1 MSRHFDLA
9 LPASLIGEPA
19 RACMLTRLL
28 DGAARTAGELA
39 REAGITPQ
47 TASAHLSQLLD
58 GGLVQVAAQGRHR
71 YYRLAGPE
79 VARALEA
86 LSLLTP
92 AARVAARVPES
103 LRFARTC
110 YDHLAGR
117 LAVDLVAAM
126 ERKGHLNGSEEAFAL
141 TPGGEAYFTQLGV
154 DVGALVRGRRA
165 FARPC
170 LDWSER
176 RPHLAGAL
184 GAALAEC
191 LFERKWLARSQ
202 DGRGVRLTVA
212 GRQGFERELGLA
224 WA

>member
-9 LPASLIGEPA
+9 LPAHLIGEPA
-19 RACMLTRLL
+19 RAHMLTRLL

-47 TASAHLSQLLD
+47 TASAHLAQLLE

-92 AARVAARVPES
+92 AARAAARVPEP

-110 YDHLAGR
+110 YDHLAGK
-117 LAVDLVAAM
+117 LAVDLVGAL
-126 ERKGHLNGSEEAFAL
+126 ERKGHLAGGEDAYAL
-141 TPGGEAYFTQLGV
+141 TAEGERYFAHLGV
-154 DVGALVRGRRA
+154 DLERLARGKRA

-191 LFERKWLARSQ
+191 LFERKWVARAPE
-202 DGRGVRLTVA
+202 GRGVRLTVT
-212 GRQGFERELGLA
+212 GRQGFERDLGLA

>member
-1 MSRHFDLA
+1 
-9 LPASLIGEPA
+9 
-19 RACMLTRLL
+19 
-28 DGAARTAGELA
+28 
-39 REAGITPQ
+39 
-47 TASAHLSQLLD
+47 
-58 GGLVQVAAQGRHR
+58 VAAQGRHR

-92 AARVAARVPES
+92 AARAAVRVPEP

-117 LAVDLVAAM
+117 LAVDLVDAM
-126 ERKGHLNGSEEAFAL
+126 ARKGHLSEGEDAFAL
-141 TPGGEAYFTQLGV
+141 TPGGEKYFTHLGV
-154 DVGALVRGRRA
+154 DLEALSRGRRA

-184 GAALAEC
+184 GAALAGC
-191 LFERKWLARSQ
+191 LFERKWLARAQ

-212 GRQGFERELGLA
+212 GRQGFERDLGLA